1 MKPTI
6 ATRFRCSSP
15 SIDLLQKTL
24 MFSTLILQYLNKLVE
39 RKIGDLTTPQAF
51 HTVKVQG
58 FKDNRIKLLAKFA
71 CQLPMKVFALVADF
85 LIETGKLPNA
95 PPPAIRT
102 FLLTAKS
109 FAEFAKF
116 VQGLFQ
122 RLWVLFLF
130 TRAQCQIRVFHTEVC
145 PNALTCCWQRFEV
158 GVGCCYANPIVTA
171 SITLDCHT
179 TNSSMPLAVFMESI
193 CHFIKSPLTVTP
205 LAKCKGNAIVFQRP
219 TRFSWI
225 GDRFKLVSLFNFGST
240 PKFIEKSLI
249 RRVNPFQFLLDRLTR
264 QCVPMRM
271 RRPFQ
276 ISQVSRHGI
285 VVRLRKPS
293 VLVTLTLPLMEVFMH
308 LPHIVKQVT
317 NAYCI
322 RLFPKRV
329 FIGFHGLSSIK
340 SLTPNEWVGRHV
352 TLRLRSLC
360 LPT

>member
-1 MKPTI
+1 MKTTI

-130 TRAQCQIRVFHTEVC
+130 TRAQCQIRVFHAKVC
-145 PNALTCCWQRFEV
+145 PNAFTCCRKPRFEV
-158 GVGCCYANPIVTA
+158 SVGCCYANPIATA
-171 SITLDCHT
+171 VITLNCDT
-179 TNSSMPLAVFMESI
+179 TDSAVPLAVFMESI
-193 CHFIKSPLTVTP
+193 WHFIKLPLTCLRIPFTEG
-205 LAKCKGNAIVFQRP
+205 KGNTVVFRDQP
-219 TRFSWI
+219 
-225 GDRFKLVSLFNFGST
+225 
-240 PKFIEKSLI
+240 
-249 RRVNPFQFLLDRLTR
+249 
-264 QCVPMRM
+264 
-271 RRPFQ
+271 
-276 ISQVSRHGI
+276 
-285 VVRLRKPS
+285 
-293 VLVTLTLPLMEVFMH
+293 
-308 LPHIVKQVT
+308 
-317 NAYCI
+317 A
-322 RLFPKRV
+322 
-329 FIGFHGLSSIK
+329 
-340 SLTPNEWVGRHV
+340 
-352 TLRLRSLC
+352 
-360 LPT
+360 